1 MVSPVIIGANRV
13 PTMFP
18 GDQPILFVGNHTLYG
33 LVDLPFFV
41 DHFLKE
47 RSILMRGLAHP
58 LVFLRDRQSKKAK
71 DNQKEDSFS
80 FEDFGAV
87 QVSPRNFYALMKEK
101 KWVLL
106 FPGGIREA
114 HHRNDEKYK
123 IIWPEEQEFVRTGA
137 KFGALIVPFASVG
150 SDDNFEMLM
159 DGNDLVN
166 IPQVAT
172 WLKEKAPVEN
182 ARSWKQDSNEK
193 RSILPPLSRPRRPS
207 RLYTRFGNPIDLA
220 DVDYRDKQRCQDIYQ
235 KVRSNVETL
244 IEQQLEARKQ
254 DRYGDLA
261 RRLAFETLNEAPAP
275 TDLQWSIRG
284 SYIPAEDLPE

>member
-13 PTMFP
+13 PNLFP
-18 GDQPILFVGNHTLYG
+18 GDKPILFVGNHTLYG
-33 LVDLPFFV
+33 LFDLPFFV

-47 RSILMRGLAHP
+47 RSILVRGLAHP
-58 LVFLRDRQSKKAK
+58 LVFLSDRQGKK
-71 DNQKEDSFS
+71 DSEKENSFS

-114 HHRNDEKYK
+114 HHRKDEKYK
-123 IIWPEEQEFVRTGA
+123 TIWPEEQEFVRTAA

-166 IPQVAT
+166 IPQVAN

-182 ARSWKQDSNEK
+182 ARSWKQDDDEK
-193 RSILPPLSRPRRPS
+193 KSLLPPLSRPRPPS
-207 RLYTRFGNPIDLA
+207 RLYTRFGHPINLA
-220 DVDYRDKQRCQDIYQ
+220 DVDYRDKQLCQDIYQ
-235 KVRSNVETL
+235 KVRSGVETL
-244 IEQQLEARKQ
+244 IEQQLEARER

-284 SYIPAEDLPE
+284 SYIPAEDLPN